1 MRESK
6 TAVISEQAALP
17 NASPNALTNK
27 DYQFLSFHLTSDLQA
42 LILTAQLGE
51 VLTLDANQVV
61 PIFDRPDAV
70 MGICNHRGEV
80 LWVVDL
86 AALLGLETLFAQ
98 ACRQQHS
105 VMVIHQM
112 QSHVGVAVRQVGQ
125 LIRCP
130 ASKIQPLPP
139 TSINLP
145 PRLAFC
151 LNGLYQTSAQK
162 PFLVLDG
169 EKILD
174 LLKAD

>member
-1 MRESK
+1 VREFKSSV
-6 TAVISEQAALP
+6 TSEQAAP
-17 NASPNALTNK
+17 PDKS
-27 DYQFLSFHLTSDLQA
+27 YQFLGFQLTPDLQA

-51 VLTLDANQVV
+51 VLSLEANQVV
-61 PIFDRPDAV
+61 PIFDRPAAV

-80 LWVVDL
+80 LWIVDL

-98 ACRQQHS
+98 DCRQSHS

-125 LIRCP
+125 LVRCP
-130 ASKIQPLPP
+130 ATRIQPLPP

-151 LNGLYQTSAQK
+151 LNGLYQPSAQK
-162 PFLVLDG
+162 SLLVLDG

>member
-1 MRESK
+1 MHEFRS
-6 TAVISEQAALP
+6 SG
-17 NASPNALTNK
+17 ASDTLSAQVATSHRSC
-27 DYQFLSFHLTSDLQA
+27 QFLSFQLTPELQA

-51 VLTLDANQVV
+51 VLSLEASHVV
-61 PIFDRPDAV
+61 PIFNRPEAV
-70 MGICNHRGEV
+70 MGISNHRGEV
-80 LWVVDL
+80 LWIVDL

-98 ACRQQHS
+98 NCRQHHS

-130 ASKIQPLPP
+130 ASRIQPLPP
-139 TSINLP
+139 TSIHLP
-145 PRLAFC
+145 PKLAFC
-151 LNGLYQTSAQK
+151 LNGLYENFEQK
-162 PFLVLDG
+162 PFLVLNG